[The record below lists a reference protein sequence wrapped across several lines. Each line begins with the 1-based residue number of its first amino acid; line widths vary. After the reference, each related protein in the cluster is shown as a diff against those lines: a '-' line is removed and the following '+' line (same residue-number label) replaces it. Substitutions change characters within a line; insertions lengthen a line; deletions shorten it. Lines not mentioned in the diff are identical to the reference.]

1 MSEATIN
8 AITPQ
13 SGAANET
20 QIGDLTSYFRWNEE
34 SRQYEINARIDPA
47 IATDNWVVSPS
58 PVRDRFC
65 NPTTSRPPTIGEI
78 IWALNNSHLRE
89 DRVSKDR
96 LTFSTDAYRALEI
109 IGERLLQ
116 ESQDRGWCDE
126 FDRIIDEVNESL
138 PGPFALPVREKEYEV
153 TWDETVTVTVSR
165 CTTVT
170 ARNEQD
176 AIDQVRNDG
185 DEVENHE
192 VIDAV
197 REGHWESD
205 WDCSPDYE
213 VSEV

>member
-13 SGAANET
+13 WGAANET
-20 QIGDLTSYFRWNEE
+20 RIGDLTSYFRWNEE
-34 SRQYEINARIDPA
+34 SRQYEINSRIDPA
-47 IATDNWVVSPS
+47 VSTEQWSVSPS

-65 NPTTSRPPTIGEI
+65 NPSTQPTLGEI
-78 IWALNNSHLRE
+78 VWAMNNSYLRE

-96 LTFSTDAYRALEI
+96 LNFSNDAYRAIEI

-153 TWDETVTVTVSR
+153 TWEETVTVTVSR
-165 CTTVT
+165 STLVT
-170 ARNEQD
+170 ARNEED
-176 AIDQVRNDG
+176 AIEQVREG

-192 VIDAV
+192 VLEAV
-197 REGHWESD
+197 RDGNWEAD
-205 WDCSPDYE
+205 WNCSPEYD